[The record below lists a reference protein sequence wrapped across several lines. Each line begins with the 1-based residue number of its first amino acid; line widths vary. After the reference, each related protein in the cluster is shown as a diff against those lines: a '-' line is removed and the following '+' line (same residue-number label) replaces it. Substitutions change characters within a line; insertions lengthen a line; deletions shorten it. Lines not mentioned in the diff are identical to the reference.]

1 MEEEHNEEELSTED
15 IAYEAHHKVDALIDL
30 LIKKGVISDEEFSE
44 QIEKLVEEME
54 GDDDDEEDDD
64 CEEVTEGCCEE
75 KSEGCSEEKS
85 EEHKGCDCV

>member
-15 IAYEAHHKVDALIDL
+15 VAYEAHHKVDALIDL
-30 LIKKGVISDEEFSE
+30 LIKKGVISDIEFSE

-54 GDDDDEEDDD
+54 GDDDDG

-75 KSEGCSEEKS
+75 KPEQQGCC
-85 EEHKGCDCV
+85 GV